1 MNLSRSNR
9 LPKWRWSLVVA
20 GIVAL
25 ACASAWLLGPKGLTV
40 TFLRVEDGDFGK
52 RWAVWRLGNATG
64 EVIFCQPGV
73 YQAQSPDGWKDYPI
87 PSEHINVNSGTDWD
101 VSTSLGTFDG
111 LDPRITRF
119 RVSFIERRQPPRW
132 IRTLAKK
139 APWLVPAKV
148 LQTRVVSVW
157 SEVVAL

>member
-1 MNLSRSNR
+1 MWR
-9 LPKWRWSLVVA
+9 LGVA
-20 GIVAL
+20 GVVAL
-25 ACASAWLLGPKGLTV
+25 ACGSVWFLGPKGLTV
-40 TFLRVEDGDFGK
+40 TFLRFEEGESGK

-73 YQAQSPDGWKDYPI
+73 YQAESPDGWRDYPI
-87 PSEHINVNSGTDWD
+87 RPEHINVNSCTVWD
-101 VSTSLGTFDG
+101 VATNLGTFDG
-111 LDPRITRF
+111 LDPQATRF
-119 RVSFIERRQPPRW
+119 RVSFIERRQPPPW

-157 SEVVAL
+157 SEVVAP